1 MGADGSSSGLSK
13 VPYGDSHYSVD
24 VSGNTKLVKGRDG
37 VKEGRKAPVESM
49 IGNRVYAYA
58 NKKDILKEINVMG
71 QDGLFQKQIGGG
83 HKHFLTKEELKK
95 YEKRQRKIA
104 QNNPKRGKIGK
115 SKKSEVEQNAH
126 VHSTINHKNQSARYK
141 LSTKER
147 RILYESASL
156 ARRNG
161 VKIWKK

>member
-58 NKKDILKEINVMG
+58 NKKDILKEIITRHLV
-71 QDGLFQKQIGGG
+71 
-83 HKHFLTKEELKK
+83 ERELCSG
-95 YEKRQRKIA
+95 YSVRMEKT
-104 QNNPKRGKIGK
+104 
-115 SKKSEVEQNAH
+115 SE
-126 VHSTINHKNQSARYK
+126 
-141 LSTKER
+141 L
-147 RILYESASL
+147 
-156 ARRNG
+156 
-161 VKIWKK
+161 